1 MLLSPLHI
9 LAYGSSHLFLMWDSF
24 GPSEFFLS
32 GANSLAGIS
41 VSTLLA
47 LYISLLTTPLYGVF
61 ALFGIALG
69 QTFFASIIV
78 TGATEIATFWFNIS
92 PFLVV
97 LNWINCG
104 YVLQLPWKNTNN
116 GQLALNTG
124 QFDVLRQSINP
135 PNQNTRQLLQA
146 FGLYSSLFFVQ
157 TLCHS
162 TTMFGTQSTVYTLPP
177 IIETSSINLFFFFAG
192 TFFSNLLLTT
202 VSALLVLLGIQLLST
217 RTTETK
223 NLLACGIALKICV
236 ITLLVGSAGMYPW
249 RRHLVYLQSGHIP
262 TKLYKQRKRGQAKG
276 KGQRLKRLVPNR
288 RVKVMEMRKR
298 YMFPWVTTK
307 QLAQTSAYA
316 TLRDERRILV
326 QRANETVYNVDAEN
340 PERGSFARRWFQNS
354 RASKPMWLDKNVR
367 PLFLYTRTGRYSE
380 DKLGE
385 KLFDSQSRADAQ
397 QRLKNDNRPQSPVKE
412 KYPVEYFL
420 ENSAVLGTNELES
433 DMAELVNEA
442 LMRSTIRVS
451 TY

>member
-1 MLLSPLHI
+1 MLLSPLTI
-9 LAYGSSHLFLMWDSF
+9 FPYEPPHLFLMWNTF
-24 GPSEFFLS
+24 GPSDFFLS
-32 GANSLAGIS
+32 GANNLVGIS

-47 LYISLLTTPLYGVF
+47 LYISLLITPLYGMF

-69 QTFFASIIV
+69 QTFFASVIV

-92 PFLVV
+92 PLLVI
-97 LNWINCG
+97 LNWVNCG

-124 QFDVLRQSINP
+124 RFDSFRQSIIPKNT
-135 PNQNTRQLLQA
+135 NTRQQLQA
-146 FGLYSSLFFVQ
+146 FGLYSSLFFAQ
-157 TLCHS
+157 TLCHA
-162 TTMFGTQSTVYTLPP
+162 TTMFGTQSTVYALPP
-177 IIETSSINLFFFFAG
+177 TIETSGVNLVFFFLG
-192 TFFSNLLLTT
+192 TFGSNLLIT
-202 VSALLVLLGIQLLST
+202 VACALLILLSIQLLST

-249 RRHLVYLQSGHIP
+249 KRHLVYLQSGHIP

-340 PERGSFARRWFQNS
+340 PGRENFARRWFQNS

-385 KLFDSQSRADAQ
+385 KLFDPQSRADAQ
-397 QRLKNDNRPQSPVKE
+397 QRLKSDNRPQSPVKE

-420 ENSAVLGTNELES
+420 ENSSVLGTNELES
-433 DMAELVNEA
+433 DMIELVNDA
-442 LMRSTIRVS
+442 LMRSTVRLS